1 MSSLIS
7 KTKKSLPYLSIILI
21 IINLFFFFSTNQQNT
36 FDEDRIV
43 KILSENKSI
52 LPRILDKLE
61 VIEEQNN
68 KRNISIYYE
77 DLIRNDYLFLGSK
90 NGKI

>member
-61 VIEEQNN
+61 VIEEQSNE
-68 KRNISIYYE
+68 KI
-77 DLIRNDYLFLGSK
+77 LFL
-90 NGKI
+90 